1 MVLNSWLVLHRMI
14 RSAALMNCQW
24 ARNHQVFYPHICA
37 PQEIASKHLKH
48 HKTWLACNLTVS
60 SWWSNYQ
67 DWPQPPTQWVSEWV
81 QEVSWD
87 LKEFMASHDNE
98 PLKEN
103 MRKETKRSFEIWI
116 DLNYSLVTFLLFRMR
131 VDDHVTF
138 ITRGR
143 YIYCTLPLLS
153 WWWWS
158 QDMIILMIIWW
169 RPFLHHDYH
178 WKDLSQKYFYCFG
191 SNQHND
197 EPPGIPLMDSEDK
210 ELKWSD
216 DEIIVTIL

>member
-24 ARNHQVFYPHICA
+24 TRNHPVFYPHICA
-37 PQEIASKHLKH
+37 SRNCVQTSEAPQNMAGLQFDGQLVKQLSRLASTTH
-48 HKTWLACNLTVS
+48 
-60 SWWSNYQ
+60 
-67 DWPQPPTQWVSEWV
+67 QWVSECRKWA
-81 QEVSWD
+81 EILRNSWHLTIMNHQRKICEKKQKGH
-87 LKEFMASHDNE
+87 LK
-98 PLKEN
+98 
-103 MRKETKRSFEIWI
+103 FESIWI
-116 DLNYSLVTFLLFRMR
+116 SLVTFLFFRMR

-138 ITRGR
+138 TTRGR

-158 QDMIILMIIWW
+158 LPQDMIILMIIWW

-178 WKDLSQKYFYCFG
+178 WKDLSQKYFYCFD

-210 ELKWSD
+210 EL
-216 DEIIVTIL
+216 